1 MSTQCYRIH
10 ICIQILLYHMWA
22 QRTPADAASLKALR
36 EMMKA
41 FFFIRKRPYL
51 LWGFRVC
58 LHILRNTEAIPIT
71 FQLIWSHL
79 IIGGLRSWHTPV
91 NWVLQKLWAE
101 RRPRQLHDVEVHLL
115 LLPNSPPWRQRKA
128 WILPQTNRK
137 RLSTRHHFNVHQIK
151 GRWEISACHGPSD
164 HDGPI
169 HARSFSTE
177 PGFHSLDE

>member
-1 MSTQCYRIH
+1 MSTHNATEYTYVSKYCSIPYVGPKDACWCRITKG
-10 ICIQILLYHMWA
+10 LEG
-22 QRTPADAASLKALR
+22 DD
-36 EMMKA
+36 EG

-58 LHILRNTEAIPIT
+58 LYILRNTYSKSSYLHILHIT
-71 FQLIWSHL
+71 
-79 IIGGLRSWHTPV
+79 IGGLRSWHSPV

-115 LLPNSPPWRQRKA
+115 ILPNSPPWRQRKA

-169 HARSFSTE
+169 HARSFSTK